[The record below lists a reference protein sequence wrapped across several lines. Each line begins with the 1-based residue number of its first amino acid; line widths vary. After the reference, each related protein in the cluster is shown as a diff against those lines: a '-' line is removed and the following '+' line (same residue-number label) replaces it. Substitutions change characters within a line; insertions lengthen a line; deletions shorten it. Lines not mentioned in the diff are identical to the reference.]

1 MPRII
6 SQSSAF
12 SQANIIDLSLSLS
25 LAILCNCMTNS
36 TKLRLE
42 FGRRLKAMR
51 EKRGLSQDTLAKM
64 SGWASNTRMSSYE
77 RGLNEPTLDEISR
90 LASALGIFPEVL
102 AFGAENIAAHIQEL
116 LSAQIVPLDQ
126 SIEAES
132 LEGNSSAKQPED
144 IDIIRRI
151 QNDLNNLRG
160 AKQRRRS

>member
-1 MPRII
+1 
-6 SQSSAF
+6 
-12 SQANIIDLSLSLS
+12 
-25 LAILCNCMTNS
+25 MTNS

-90 LASALGIFPEVL
+90 LATALGVHPEVL
-102 AFGAENIAAHIQEL
+102 AYGAENIAAHIQDL
-116 LSAQIVPLDQ
+116 LSAQIVPLNQTVDTGD
-126 SIEAES
+126 
-132 LEGNSSAKQPED
+132 LEGNSSVNQTGD

-151 QNDLNNLRG
+151 QNDLNNLQG